1 MITGSFKILV
11 NGELIT
17 YTNYN
22 DIPEKFDN
30 VIEFLP
36 DYPPGPHTEEE
47 HDYMET
53 YNSHLLDLLKRET
66 NGSSD

>member
-1 MITGSFKILV
+1 MLTGSFKILL
-11 NGELIT
+11 NGELVT

-22 DIPEKFDN
+22 DIPESFDN

-47 HDYMET
+47 HEYVGT
-53 YNSHLLDLLKRET
+53 YNLYLLDLLKRET